1 LVLLRHDTPDG
12 AHHYDLM
19 LERRAGDG
27 RLLTMRLDRRIDVG
41 VAGRAEGEMLGEHR
55 RVYLDYEGEVS
66 GGRGRVVREWADEGE
81 LGEESPGVVRVRIGG
96 GGEIEM
102 RRDGSVWRVEV
113 RPDKAEHLGMGEK
126 SMGRADDGGDGRE

>member
-27 RLLTMRLDRRIDVG
+27 RLLTIRLDRRIEVG

-55 RVYLDYEGEVS
+55 RAYLEYEGAVS
-66 GGRGRVVREWADEGE
+66 GGRGCVRREWTSEGE
-81 LGEESPGVVRVRIGG
+81 LVEESSACVRIGVKSGGVIVMRREGEGWSVEVGAGEAEGSGVESGGKG
-96 GGEIEM
+96 GGM
-102 RRDGSVWRVEV
+102 
-113 RPDKAEHLGMGEK
+113 MGGG
-126 SMGRADDGGDGRE
+126 GRG